1 MPLFFARKE
10 ISDRDDLNTKASGYC
25 ASILLERGEI
35 DNELLST
42 EMQRRLSKGIPA
54 DLGAE
59 WFEGLAMRN
68 RRSLISRISLWKQ
81 LSEYIQELDTD
92 EFKRA
97 LVFLRRAFS
106 DFSSQERA
114 EVAEN
119 LGEIWGMNA
128 QVTGEILNTPVSET
142 EDIDFGDF
150 DFSDF

>member
-1 MPLFFARKE
+1 
-10 ISDRDDLNTKASGYC
+10 
-25 ASILLERGEI
+25 
-35 DNELLST
+35 
-42 EMQRRLSKGIPA
+42 
-54 DLGAE
+54 
-59 WFEGLAMRN
+59 MRN

-128 QVTGEILNTPVSET
+128 QTTGEILNTPVSET